1 MADDIAGRLTF
12 GRARPEDTERIAQVM
27 FDDPPA
33 ESVGI
38 VGSERGAREMGKVL
52 VRIPG
57 SELGWRSTT
66 VAELDGQIAG
76 ILQQAGQGSSGDT
89 PISARLVWHT
99 LRIVGPV
106 GAIRMLPRLRA
117 RGRLTMKRP
126 ENSYHISELHV
137 DAAFRGRG
145 IGGALLEYAEGE
157 ARRQGRA
164 AMSLVTTTVNP
175 ARRLYER
182 HGFEVV
188 ETRTDEAFQ
197 RYTGIEGRHL
207 MVKELD

>member
-1 MADDIAGRLTF
+1 M
-12 GRARPEDTERIAQVM
+12 
-27 FDDPPA
+27 
-33 ESVGI
+33 
-38 VGSERGAREMGKVL
+38 

-57 SELGWRSTT
+57 SDLGWRSTT
-66 VAELDGQIAG
+66 VAELGGQIAG
-76 ILQQAGQGSSGDT
+76 ILQQASQGSSGDT
-89 PISARLVWHT
+89 PISALLVWHT

-137 DAAFRGRG
+137 DAALRGRG
-145 IGGALLEYAEGE
+145 IGGALLVYAKAE

-182 HGFEVV
+182 HGFKVV
-188 ETRTDEAFQ
+188 ETRTDEGYE

-207 MVKELD
+207 MVNELD